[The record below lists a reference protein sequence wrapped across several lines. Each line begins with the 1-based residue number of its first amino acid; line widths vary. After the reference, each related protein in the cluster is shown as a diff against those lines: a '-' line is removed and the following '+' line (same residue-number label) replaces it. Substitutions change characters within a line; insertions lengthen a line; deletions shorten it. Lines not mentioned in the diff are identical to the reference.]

1 MSDSLQNP
9 QHDGRGRGHLVYLA
23 FVMLC
28 FFAASSAP
36 TPLYHVY
43 QQAWGFSSAL
53 LTLIFAVY
61 ALSLLATLLVFGSL
75 SDYLGRRPVIFAAL
89 VLEILSLLLFI
100 GATDVSWLIAAR
112 VLQGIATGIATSALG
127 AAMLDTSQTQ
137 GPLINSIAPM
147 FGMALGALGTS
158 ALVEYAPMP
167 LTLAYLLLLAAFVLQ
182 ALYLLRVG
190 ETVTP
195 QPGVLET
202 LKPALS
208 VPTRARSTLLLI
220 LPADI
225 AAWALGGFFLSL
237 APSLLAAA
245 TGSTSVLNGGLAVAA
260 LSCGLTDIVT
270 IRGGQLSPETIGAP
284 PGDLHADYAHQA
296 DFEPTAA
303 GVMTDYHTWYAER
316 FAELL
321 DKLDAIPEGSGTML
335 DHTIVVWTNE
345 LSTGSHQ
352 HDDLPIVVAGGT
364 THFRS
369 GRLIRYA
376 PTSPVQG
383 PWSVVDVGRPHN
395 QLLTS
400 LAQAMGSSRTSV
412 GLTEVALSDGSMLD
426 CTGTLD
432 GLF

>member
-158 ALVEYAPMP
+158 ALVQYAPWPMM
-167 LTLAYLLLLAAFVLQ
+167 LAYALLLAAFVGQL
-182 ALYLLRVG
+182 LYLWWVQ

-195 QPGVLET
+195 QPGVLKT

-225 AAWALGGFFLSL
+225 AAWALGGFLLSL

-260 LSCGLTDIVT
+260 LT
-270 IRGGQLSPETIGAP
+270 ISGAISIMNLRLKAP
-284 PGDLHADYAHQA
+284 RLALLVGCSFL
-296 DFEPTAA
+296 AA
-303 GVMTDYHTWYAER
+303 GVSVVLVAVDLGWLWL
-316 FAELL
+316 FF
-321 DKLDAIPEGSGTML
+321 SGT
-335 DHTIVVWTNE
+335 
-345 LSTGSHQ
+345 
-352 HDDLPIVVAGGT
+352 VVAGIG
-364 THFRS
+364 FGAS
-369 GRLIRYA
+369 FLGALRL
-376 PTSPVQG
+376 
-383 PWSVVDVGRPHN
+383 
-395 QLLTS
+395 LLP
-400 LAQAMGSSRTSV
+400 LAHAHERA
-412 GLTEVALSDGSMLD
+412 GLMSAFLALSYLAF
-426 CTGTLD
+426 CIPALLA
-432 GLF
+432 GLAVKTEGLIVTTNVYGAVVVVLALLALGGLLMRRNAEAKAA

>member
-100 GATDVSWLIAAR
+100 SATDVSWLIAAR

-147 FGMALGALGTS
+147 FGIALGALGTS
-158 ALVEYAPMP
+158 ALVQYAPWPMM
-167 LTLAYLLLLAAFVLQ
+167 LAYALLLAAFVGQL
-182 ALYLLRVG
+182 LYLWWVQ

-195 QPGVLET
+195 QPGVLKT

-208 VPTRARSTLLLI
+208 VPSRARSTLLLV

-260 LSCGLTDIVT
+260 LT
-270 IRGGQLSPETIGAP
+270 ISGAISIMNLRLKAP
-284 PGDLHADYAHQA
+284 RLALLVGCSFL
-296 DFEPTAA
+296 AA
-303 GVMTDYHTWYAER
+303 GVSVVLVAVDLGWLWLFFT
-316 FAELL
+316 
-321 DKLDAIPEGSGTML
+321 GT
-335 DHTIVVWTNE
+335 
-345 LSTGSHQ
+345 
-352 HDDLPIVVAGGT
+352 VVAGIGFGASFLGALRLLLPLAHAHERAGLMSAFLALSYLAFCIPALLAGLAVKTEGLIVT
-364 THFRS
+364 TNVY
-369 GRLIRYA
+369 GAVVVGLALLALGGLLIRRNA
-376 PTSPVQG
+376 E
-383 PWSVVDVGRPHN
+383 
-395 QLLTS
+395 
-400 LAQAMGSSRTSV
+400 AKA
-412 GLTEVALSDGSMLD
+412 A
-426 CTGTLD
+426 
-432 GLF
+432 

>member
-100 GATDVSWLIAAR
+100 SATDVSWLIAAR

-158 ALVEYAPMP
+158 ALVQYAPWPMM
-167 LTLAYLLLLAAFVLQ
+167 LAYALLLAAFVGQL
-182 ALYLLRVG
+182 LYLWWVQ

-195 QPGVLET
+195 QPGVLKT

-208 VPTRARSTLLLI
+208 VPPRARSTLLLV

-260 LSCGLTDIVT
+260 LT
-270 IRGGQLSPETIGAP
+270 ISGAISIMNLRLKAP
-284 PGDLHADYAHQA
+284 RLALLVGCSFL
-296 DFEPTAA
+296 AA
-303 GVMTDYHTWYAER
+303 GVSVVLVAVDLGWLWL
-316 FAELL
+316 FF
-321 DKLDAIPEGSGTML
+321 IGT
-335 DHTIVVWTNE
+335 
-345 LSTGSHQ
+345 
-352 HDDLPIVVAGGT
+352 VVAGIG
-364 THFRS
+364 FGAS
-369 GRLIRYA
+369 FLGALRL
-376 PTSPVQG
+376 
-383 PWSVVDVGRPHN
+383 
-395 QLLTS
+395 LLP
-400 LAQAMGSSRTSV
+400 LAHAHERA
-412 GLTEVALSDGSMLD
+412 GLMSAFLALSYLAF
-426 CTGTLD
+426 CIPALLA
-432 GLF
+432 GLAVKTEGLIVTTNVYGAVVVVLALLALGGLLMRRSAEAKAA